1 MFSSNRGKT
10 LLQHSGAPL
19 VGLAGAVGCAV
30 FGGASVAALG
40 CGALLLAGGLFAG
53 WRSQRTQSQHR
64 AALQAFL
71 ESQKSFS
78 ARLAPIWSGHI
89 EASRS
94 QMETAISAL
103 SVRFASITTKLDET
117 LEKTA
122 AVSDSGNSSA
132 SAVAVYARSETD
144 LGGVVDS
151 LRASMASKAQM
162 LNQVQGLQDFVVE
175 LQEMAEAVARI
186 AQQTNLLA
194 INAAI
199 EAAHAGETG
208 RGFATV
214 AQEVRALSKRSGET
228 GAQIS
233 AKVQAVNA
241 AIGAARSAA
250 EASAKNEDQTLRD
263 SEQAIRQ
270 VLGSF
275 EGLTSSLTDA
285 AEALRAESRGIKDDV
300 YEALVQLQFQ
310 DRVSQIMSHVKTNI
324 ERLPEVMEQHKR
336 ECERDGALHA
346 LDPQGV
352 LSELEAT
359 YAMTDEHAVHKGRAA
374 VAAKKEPEEITFF

>member
-1 MFSSNRGKT
+1 MGAIGCVA
-10 LLQHSGAPL
+10 LSGASI
-19 VGLAGAVGCAV
+19 AGM
-30 FGGASVAALG
+30 AAG
-40 CGALLLAGGLFAG
+40 SALLLAGLGAG
-53 WRSQRTQSQHR
+53 AHALRSHARRRGELLQYLKSQN
-64 AALQAFL
+64 F
-71 ESQKSFS
+71 FS

-89 EASRS
+89 EASRG
-94 QMETAISAL
+94 QMESAISAL
-103 SVRFASITTKLDET
+103 SVRFASITSKLDET

-122 AVSDSGNSSA
+122 AVSDRGGSA
-132 SAVAVYARSETD
+132 SSAVAVYARSESE

-151 LRASMASKAQM
+151 LRASMQSKARM
-162 LNQVQGLQDFVVE
+162 LDQVQGLQDFVVE

-241 AIGAARSAA
+241 AITAARTSA
-250 EASAKNEDQTLRD
+250 EASAKSETQTLRD
-263 SEQAIRQ
+263 SELAIKQ
-270 VLGSF
+270 VLGAF
-275 EGLTSSLTDA
+275 EGLTTSLTDA

-310 DRVSQIMSHVKTNI
+310 DRVSQIMSHVKANI
-324 ERLPEVMEQHKR
+324 ERLPEVMEQHTR
-336 ECERDGALHA
+336 ECERDGTLHA

-352 LSELEAT
+352 LGELEAT
-359 YAMTDEHAVHKGRAA
+359 YAMTDEHAVHKGNAAAA
-374 VAAKKEPEEITFF
+374 VKTEPEEITFF